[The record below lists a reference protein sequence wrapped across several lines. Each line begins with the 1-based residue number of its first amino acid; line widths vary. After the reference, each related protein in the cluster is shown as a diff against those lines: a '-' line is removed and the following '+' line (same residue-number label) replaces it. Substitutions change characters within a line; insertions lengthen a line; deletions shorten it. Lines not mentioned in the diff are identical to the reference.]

1 MRSAVLLLAL
11 LAGCEKPAAPSASV
25 FELRD
30 VVAPRV
36 AELQSAAIA
45 PSSVVAPSEE
55 VREELSGM
63 LETLASPR
71 SSMRDAVLEDLRSRR
86 ELFVGALASAAADAS
101 RSNEWRGAAIE
112 ALAFLDMPAAID
124 ALLQA
129 LQTSPDAWV
138 RAACAWEMTGLK
150 HDRILPRVLLR
161 LRYEVDEETAIAL
174 AGLLASFGNY
184 AGVDGVC
191 VVRDRA
197 RTPELVALANE
208 QLAALA
214 AAAGV
219 RDGEELRA
227 QWLSGELESRLPARE
242 VSKALEFETWK
253 CIQTLGEWDL
263 RVVDDRRFILTH
275 MNIWVVDA
283 LAQTLRDKNVYL
295 RVHAAQCLE
304 RMGPRAKAAG
314 PQLLEALEESRTA
327 SAAAAALG
335 ALLYAPAAE
344 RLERA
349 LSNPRDPELANAAA
363 RALGALAQPRSI
375 PALRRAFAPEL
386 APDLRQAAAESL
398 LAIDPSADVVD
409 FLIERMTAARAEALA
424 AESALGRRLLEQ
436 SKAQPQRFESA
447 LAQWRAADSSEPG
460 SIPTREQ
467 LAARLA
473 SRAIIARESL
483 R

>member
-1 MRSAVLLLAL
+1 VRTALLLLAL
-11 LAGCEKPAAPSASV
+11 LAGCEQPAAPSVSV

-36 AELQSAAIA
+36 AELQSAA
-45 PSSVVAPSEE
+45 VAPSNVAAPSEQ

-63 LETLASPR
+63 LETLTSPR
-71 SSMRDAVLEDLRSRR
+71 SSMREAVLEDLRSRA
-86 ELFVGALASAAADAS
+86 ELFVGALASAVEDAEQS
-101 RSNEWRGAAIE
+101 AEWRIAAIE
-112 ALAFLDMPAAID
+112 ALSWLDLPAATD
-124 ALLQA
+124 ALLQS
-129 LQTSPDAWV
+129 LQTSPQPWV
-138 RAACAWEMTGLK
+138 RAQCAWHLTGSK

-174 AGLLASFGNY
+174 AGLLACFGNY

-208 QLAALA
+208 QLTALA

-219 RDGEELRA
+219 GDGEELRA
-227 QWLSGELESRLPARE
+227 KWQSGELESRLPALE

-253 CIQTLGEWDL
+253 CIQALGEWDL
-263 RVVDDRRFILTH
+263 RVVDDRRFVLTH
-275 MNIWVVDA
+275 MNAWVVDA
-283 LAQTLRDKNVYL
+283 LAQTLRDTNVYL

-314 PQLLEALEESRTA
+314 PQLLEALGEARTA

-335 ALLYAPAAE
+335 ALGHAPAAQ
-344 RLERA
+344 RLEDA

-386 APDLRQAAAESL
+386 AADLRQAAAEAL
-398 LAIDPSADVVD
+398 LALDPSADVVE
-409 FLIERMTAARAEALA
+409 FLVGRMTAARAEALS

-436 SKAQPQRFESA
+436 SKAQPERFAGA
-447 LAQWRAADSSEPG
+447 LAQWLAADKAESG

-467 LAARLA
+467 LAERLA
-473 SRAIIARESL
+473 ARASIAREAL